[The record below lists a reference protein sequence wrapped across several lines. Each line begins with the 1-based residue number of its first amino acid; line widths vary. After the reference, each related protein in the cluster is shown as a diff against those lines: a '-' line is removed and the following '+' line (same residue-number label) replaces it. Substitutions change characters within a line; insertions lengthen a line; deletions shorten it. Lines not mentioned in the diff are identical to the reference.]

1 MYGIFCI
8 PVGYL
13 EVGDRVV
20 VVVVMRSGQRCL
32 LRCGAAT
39 QTASTSTL
47 NAGPPS
53 GDELARTDMVQLP
66 SGDGGSSLARDEKQG
81 G

>member
-39 QTASTSTL
+39 QAASTSTSLAKINCSFLLRWSL
-47 NAGPPS
+47 NAVQTAQRLVGQSHCLLGP
-53 GDELARTDMVQLP
+53 V
-66 SGDGGSSLARDEKQG
+66 
-81 G
+81 